1 MVKRLIIL
9 MTLLA
14 MPFTGLSCAPTA
26 TLQSDGAGTKVDHGE
41 DPLKEYAEEIGRL
54 YGKLK
59 IVSLDEIAEENYND
73 YRQYVHNG
81 SAYVI
86 VHPQY
91 YLFFHDS
98 NWNKVVL
105 ERQRGDFSKNIV
117 DLFIEDYPAGEN
129 RMLAK
134 MKASAKSERAFL
146 KEKASER
153 LIILVLPSDYLN
165 HPEYPYRRLD
175 EFARYLNETTG
186 GSPSVIYVESDTH
199 NEGRMNPKVMAK
211 MIKFLYA
218 TKVKSLFLGGG
229 YVDLCLSEFQENL
242 TNVFE
247 SVKLIP
253 DICTESPD
261 LTNE

>member
-1 MVKRLIIL
+1 MIKRLIIL
-9 MTLLA
+9 MTALGI
-14 MPFTGLSCAPTA
+14 PFTGLSCAPAA
-26 TLQSDGAGTKVDHGE
+26 TVQKDEASMMVAAEE
-41 DPLKEYAEEIGRL
+41 DPLKEHAEGIGRL

-59 IVSLDEIAEENYND
+59 IVSLDKISEENYKE
-73 YRQYVHNG
+73 YRKYIDNG
-81 SAYVI
+81 RAYII

-98 NWNKVVL
+98 NGNKLVL

-117 DLFIEDYPAGEN
+117 DLFVEDYPVGEN

-134 MKASAKSERAFL
+134 MKASAKSERDFL

-153 LIILVLPSDYLN
+153 LVILVLPSDYLN

-175 EFARYLNETTG
+175 EFARYLNEVTG
-186 GSPSVIYVESDTH
+186 SSPSVIYVESDTH

-211 MIKFLYA
+211 LIKFLYA

-229 YVDLCLSEFQENL
+229 YVDLCLSEFKDNL

-247 SVKLIP
+247 SVRLIP
-253 DICTESPD
+253 EICTESPD
-261 LTNE
+261 LTGE